1 MRQTSAL
8 IASVTAPGQNWAM
21 PDSLQNASQA
31 ISDFAE
37 SRDWDQFHSVRNL
50 ILALVGEVGEL
61 AEVLQW
67 KNDSDAAK
75 YLQSQDG
82 KDKIT
87 EEVADVAIYLIRI
100 CQKLN
105 VDLVQL
111 IAKKIE
117 INESKYPVSL
127 SKGNAKKYT
136 EFDQR

>member
-1 MRQTSAL
+1 
-8 IASVTAPGQNWAM
+8 M

-75 YLQSQDG
+75 YLESQDG